1 LRRDNTGFRGRT
13 TGERTNCFEELP
25 FKKTMKES
33 KSATDAEG
41 LSADEQK
48 LGESNGLATTRIQ
61 IP

>member
-1 LRRDNTGFRGRT
+1 
-13 TGERTNCFEELP
+13 
-25 FKKTMKES
+25 MKES

-48 LGESNGLATTRIQ
+48 LGKSNGLATTRIQ